1 MVKRLSSRTVS
12 KKTLETL
19 IMGGALD
26 CFTDIHRGQYFHI
39 APGEMQSNLEKIIK
53 FGQQVSSASNTM
65 LNSLFGDA
73 GMPEATQPKLTNCD
87 EWTLT
92 EKLEREKEMVG
103 IYISAHPLDGFSFEM
118 NNFGF
123 MPLSEI
129 ENENLKGKTFK
140 IAGYI
145 ANELHLVSKKGTKYG
160 KFKVVDYHGEFE
172 FQLFR
177 DDYLKYASMLMQDN
191 KVVINGTFAPRFY
204 DPSLFEFKIS
214 HIMLL
219 DNVLKTM
226 TKRINIEIPIDKLND
241 ELVHLIA
248 KHTELPG
255 KCEVGIKVVDLQNQ
269 QIVKM
274 FTSYKKIE
282 MSEGFLDDLT
292 KVEGIHYS
300 VITM

>member
-1 MVKRLSSRTVS
+1 
-12 KKTLETL
+12 
-19 IMGGALD
+19 
-26 CFTDIHRGQYFHI
+26 
-39 APGEMQSNLEKIIK
+39 
-53 FGQQVSSASNTM
+53 
-65 LNSLFGDA
+65 
-73 GMPEATQPKLTNCD
+73 
-87 EWTLT
+87 
-92 EKLEREKEMVG
+92 
-103 IYISAHPLDGFSFEM
+103 
-118 NNFGF
+118 
-123 MPLSEI
+123 
-129 ENENLKGKTFK
+129 
-140 IAGYI
+140 
-145 ANELHLVSKKGTKYG
+145 
-160 KFKVVDYHGEFE
+160 
-172 FQLFR
+172 
-177 DDYLKYASMLMQDN
+177 MLMQDN

-219 DNVLKTM
+219 DNVLKTL
-226 TKRINIEIPIDKLND
+226 TKRINIEIPIDRLND

>member
-1 MVKRLSSRTVS
+1 VDKIWKDWLDFAQYAFNKSHSTCYAYVAYHTAYLKAHYPSEYLAAVLNNSGDIARITFFMQECKRMGLTVLGPDVNESQKGFSVNMGGVIRFGLGAIKGVGDAAVEELIENRTKHGKFVDVFDMVKRLSSRTVS

-26 CFTDIHRGQYFHI
+26 CITDIHRGQYFHI

-73 GMPEATQPKLTNCD
+73 GMPEATQPKLSNCD

-129 ENENLKGKTFK
+129 ENENLKGKT
-140 IAGYI
+140 
-145 ANELHLVSKKGTKYG
+145 
-160 KFKVVDYHGEFE
+160 
-172 FQLFR
+172 
-177 DDYLKYASMLMQDN
+177 
-191 KVVINGTFAPRFY
+191 
-204 DPSLFEFKIS
+204 
-214 HIMLL
+214 
-219 DNVLKTM
+219 
-226 TKRINIEIPIDKLND
+226 
-241 ELVHLIA
+241 
-248 KHTELPG
+248 
-255 KCEVGIKVVDLQNQ
+255 
-269 QIVKM
+269 
-274 FTSYKKIE
+274 
-282 MSEGFLDDLT
+282 LT
-292 KVEGIHYS
+292 
-300 VITM
+300 